1 VSILPM
7 DIRKVIGQNTRRYRL
22 ALGLTQAKVSIE
34 MGVDRAY
41 ISSIERGLQNM
52 TAIRMLELARVL
64 RTTPAMLVTP
74 EGDAPTPS
82 FQPD

>member
-7 DIRKVIGQNTRRYRL
+7 DIRKVIGQNARRYRL

-34 MGVDRAY
+34 MGADRAY

-52 TAIRMLELARVL
+52 TAIRMLELACVL
-64 RTTPAMLVTP
+64 GTTPALLVTP
-74 EGDAPTPS
+74 DDDEATPP
-82 FQPD
+82 F